1 MTKLFLILALALSA
15 NAWAGEEFTLVCNL
29 DESESEMNKQN
40 GVVPDGIW
48 DILQIHV
55 EGEKR
60 KRIGFKSKGYIF
72 SETLTNGKVVNLKVL
87 IVNKEAIFFQTTRPL
102 RWSTTGTVDRITG
115 AIDISNHNR
124 DGIDYL
130 GLCEIAEE

>member
-1 MTKLFLILALALSA
+1 MKKLLLILALALSA

-29 DESESEMNKQN
+29 DESESEMNKHN

-60 KRIGFKSKGYIF
+60 KRLGVKSKGYII
-72 SETLTNGKVVNLKVL
+72 SETLTGGKVINLKVL
-87 IVNKEAIFFQTTRPL
+87 KVRPHQLFYQTRRPL
-102 RWSTTGTVDRITG
+102 RWSTTGTVDRITRS
-115 AIDISNHNR
+115 IDVYNHKR
-124 DGIDYL
+124 EGIDYS

>member
-48 DILQIHV
+48 DILQVHV

-60 KRIGFKSKGYIF
+60 KRFGVKSKGYII
-72 SETLTNGKVVNLKVL
+72 SETLTDGKVVNLKVL
-87 IVNKEAIFFQTTRPL
+87 IAGKESIFFQTRRPIAF
-102 RWSTTGTVDRITG
+102 SNIGTVDRITG
-115 AIDISNHNR
+115 AIDIQGSIR
-124 DGIDYL
+124 DGIDYS
-130 GLCEIAEE
+130 GLCEIVEE

>member
-1 MTKLFLILALALSA
+1 MKLFLILTLALSA

-29 DESESEMNKQN
+29 DESDSEMNKLN

-60 KRIGFKSKGYIF
+60 KRLGVKSKGYII
-72 SETLTNGKVVNLKVL
+72 SETLTDGRVVNLKVL
-87 IVNKEAIFFQTTRPL
+87 LVSTESIFFQTTRPL

-115 AIDISNHNR
+115 AIDISNHKR

>member
-1 MTKLFLILALALSA
+1 MKKLLLILALALSA

-29 DESESEMNKQN
+29 DESESEMNKIY
-40 GVVPDGIW
+40 GVVSDGIW

-55 EGEKR
+55 EEGV
-60 KRIGFKSKGYIF
+60 KSKGYII
-72 SETLTNGKVVNLKVL
+72 SETLTDGKVINLKVL
-87 IVNKEAIFFQTTRPL
+87 FVNPDEIFFQTTRPI

-115 AIDISNHNR
+115 AIDISNHKR
-124 DGIDYL
+124 GGLDYS